1 MRYIY
6 SLLGAVV
13 IVFGIY
19 TAGVYLDL
27 YGELEEPGLP
37 INSELPRSIVQQ
49 KQEAQ
54 EAFGRQKQ
62 ILFGDTPV
70 SYTHLTLPTIYSV

>member
-27 YGELEEPGLP
+27 YGELEEPG
-37 INSELPRSIVQQ
+37 
-49 KQEAQ
+49 
-54 EAFGRQKQ
+54 F
-62 ILFGDTPV
+62 PV
-70 SYTHLTLPTIYSV
+70 N